1 MLIKIKK
8 NLVYVYKIVVLK
20 FGIDIFIC
28 IFFPF
33 ETTIRSNYTMGEEK
47 PISVL
52 AQRTEI

>member
-20 FGIDIFIC
+20 FGIDIFIS